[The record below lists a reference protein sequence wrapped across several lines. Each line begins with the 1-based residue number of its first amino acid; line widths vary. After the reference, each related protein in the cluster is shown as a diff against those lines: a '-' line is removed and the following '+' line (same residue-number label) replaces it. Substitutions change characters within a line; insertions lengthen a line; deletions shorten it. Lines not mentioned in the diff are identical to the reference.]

1 MFQAEVRCEI
11 AKPSRLLI
19 LVFAVCQLAAC
30 MPNHET
36 STSKPD
42 AVESMLAAVPNPPW
56 PSQVVLPKLE
66 TQKPIKDQLEAN
78 DIPRLEEQGFA
89 GDASSASILMRYYG
103 ELGESRAQD
112 ATKWRA
118 IAAENGDPMAA
129 GLMSYQFQLAG
140 GKENCLRAKFWEL
153 RAVELEKSVTVGVT
167 PTHATNLAL
176 LAEKWDQCLARGL
189 EGTRK

>member
-1 MFQAEVRCEI
+1 MCKAEVRCEI
-11 AKPSRLLI
+11 AKPSRLLV
-19 LVFAVCQLAAC
+19 LACVLQLSACVPSHESSTGDLNAA
-30 MPNHET
+30 
-36 STSKPD
+36 
-42 AVESMLAAVPNPPW
+42 ESALAAVPNPPW
-56 PSQVVLPKLE
+56 PSQPILPKLVADR
-66 TQKPIKDQLEAN
+66 PIKDQLEAN

-118 IAAENGDPMAA
+118 FAAENGDPMAA

-140 GKENCLRAKFWEL
+140 GKENCLRAKVWEL